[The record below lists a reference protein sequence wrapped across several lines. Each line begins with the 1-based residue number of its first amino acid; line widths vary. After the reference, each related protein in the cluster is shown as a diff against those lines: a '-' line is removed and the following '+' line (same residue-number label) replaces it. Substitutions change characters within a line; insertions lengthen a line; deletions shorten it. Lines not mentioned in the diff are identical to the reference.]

1 MSEDDKKIVIDED
14 SVKSEAENIQKQQI
28 EKNRSE
34 VEHTLKDALSS
45 SGIKADF
52 TQTEDKI
59 VVEIPL
65 SSKEEQEALVKK
77 LMEQKIQEAEA
88 EAARRAEE
96 EMKKREAEAKAK
108 AEAEA
113 KAKAEAEAKA
123 KAEAEAK
130 AKAEAEAKAKAKAKA
145 EAEAKAKA
153 EAEAKAKA
161 EAEAKAKAEAE
172 AKAKAEAEAEAEAK
186 AKAEAEAKAKA
197 EAEAKAKAEAEA
209 KAKAEVKA
217 KPKTKPATK
226 APSTALNSDKF
237 VPNLKRKYLETVRP
251 YLMEEFKYKSPM
263 QIPCIKKVTVSV
275 GCGDAKDNK
284 KFLDA
289 AVKELEQITG
299 QHVLRT
305 KARKAIANF
314 KIRQGMEIG
323 AMVTLRGD
331 NMWFFLE
338 RLICIALPRVRD
350 FRGVKKT
357 AFDGRG
363 NYSLGITEQIIF
375 PEIDFDKIERISGLN
390 VAIVTTATNDKEGF
404 ALLSSLGMPFQK

>member
-130 AKAEAEAKAKAKAKA
+130 AKAEAEA
-145 EAEAKAKA
+145 
-153 EAEAKAKA
+153 
-161 EAEAKAKAEAE
+161 
-172 AKAKAEAEAEAEAK
+172 EAEAK

-275 GCGDAKDNK
+275 GCGDANDNK